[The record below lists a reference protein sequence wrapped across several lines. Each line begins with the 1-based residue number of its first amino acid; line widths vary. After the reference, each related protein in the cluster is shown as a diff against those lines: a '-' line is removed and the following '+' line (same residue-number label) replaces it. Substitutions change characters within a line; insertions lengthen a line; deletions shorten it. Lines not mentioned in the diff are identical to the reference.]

1 MSEDYKPNP
10 YEDAK
15 SQLREAQKILG
26 FSEGDY
32 DMLASP
38 RREMS
43 VSIPIRRDDGTH
55 EVLHGYRVQHNLIGT
70 PCRADRPKAASVT
83 TNTSILTK
91 FAPYPCG

>member
-38 RREMS
+38 RREMLS
-43 VSIPIRRDDGTH
+43 
-55 EVLHGYRVQHNLIGT
+55 LIH
-70 PCRADRPKAASVT
+70 
-83 TNTSILTK
+83 I
-91 FAPYPCG
+91 